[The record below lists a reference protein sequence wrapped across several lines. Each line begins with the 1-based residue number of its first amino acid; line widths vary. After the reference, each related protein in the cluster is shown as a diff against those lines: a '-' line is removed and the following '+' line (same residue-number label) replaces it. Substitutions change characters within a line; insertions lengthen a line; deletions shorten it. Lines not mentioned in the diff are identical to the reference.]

1 MAQQVKVHIDIEGAG
16 TLEKY
21 GSLIIR
27 QSLFDHHTFE
37 IHVPFEALE
46 KEGEYFFDQ
55 SHGKV
60 CGKAV
65 TISFSPVFESGDY
78 DFTFKG
84 IVTEIA
90 LQSLSDMQNA
100 FVLKGYS
107 TTIVLEDCRKRRT
120 FLKKNIQSIFQEV
133 LQPYPGNVLKST
145 LKAKHK
151 ETIDYAVQYDE
162 TNFRF
167 LTRMAA
173 EYGEWCYYNGKELV
187 LGEQS
192 GSTITFK
199 ADGKQ
204 LFDMSIVLHPSKF
217 TASHYDY
224 LQNQL
229 YEAGSDKQKV
239 NGLGKYSDFALAS
252 SDKLFAQPSALPTN
266 RPFKEQKELDDWAKA
281 YQHQEA
287 SRLVVFRGKGEK
299 PDLSVGTIIEVTGSM
314 LEEKQLK
321 DTSLGKYRVTEVIHE
336 VDTGGN
342 YQCRFSAIPESAG
355 YPPPNPL
362 VVHPVG
368 VAEFARVIDNNDPEK
383 IERVR
388 VEFMWKDSHRESD
401 WMRVGMAYAAKG
413 IGTVF
418 IPEKDAQVL
427 VCYEAN
433 CPEMPYVNG
442 SFWPKD
448 GGDYNNDNNN
458 LKGIVTRG
466 GNVLAFLDE
475 TGNELIRIYNQQ
487 NKETYI
493 ELAFKSPGT
502 IEIKTPGDIQLGG
515 ANITLEASQDLTLK
529 GMNIKMEGTAKTE
542 IKTAQLTAEGSA
554 TASIKGTN
562 VDVAGDAVVS
572 IKGGL
577 VKIN

>member
-1 MAQQVKVHIDIEGAG
+1 MAQQVKVHIEIEGNG

-21 GSLIIR
+21 GSLVIR
-27 QSLFDHHTFE
+27 QSLFDHHSFE
-37 IHVPFEALE
+37 LEVPFEALE

-60 CGKAV
+60 CGKAL
-65 TISFSPVFESGDY
+65 TITFSPVFESGDY

-120 FLKKNIQSIFQEV
+120 FMKKNIQSIFQEV
-133 LQPYPGNVLKST
+133 LKPYPGNVLKNT

-192 GSTITFK
+192 GPKISFK

-204 LFDMSIVLHPSKF
+204 LFDMSIALHPSKF
-217 TASHYDY
+217 TAQHYDY
-224 LQNQL
+224 LQNKTF
-229 YEAGSDKQKV
+229 EADSSKQKV
-239 NGLGKYSDFALAS
+239 SGMGKYSDFALDN
-252 SDKLFAQPSALPTN
+252 SDKLFANNSNLITTK
-266 RPFKEQKELDDWAKA
+266 PFKDQKSLDDWSKA

-287 SRLVVFRGKGEK
+287 SRLIVFKGKGEK
-299 PDLSVGTIIEVTGSM
+299 PDMSVGTVIEVTGSM
-314 LEEKQLK
+314 LDGKELK

-336 VDTGGN
+336 VDSGGN

-355 YPPPNPL
+355 FPPPNPF
-362 VVHPVG
+362 VSHPVG
-368 VAEFARVIDNNDPEK
+368 VAEFAKVIDNNDPEK
-383 IERVR
+383 IGRVK
-388 VEFMWKDSHRESD
+388 VEFLWKDSYKESD
-401 WMRVGMAYAAKG
+401 WMRVGMAYAAKD
-413 IGTVF
+413 IGMVF

-427 VCYEAN
+427 VCYEGN
-433 CPEMPYVNG
+433 SPEMPYVNG
-442 SFWPKD
+442 SFWPKEGKEFTTD
-448 GGDYNNDNNN
+448 NND

-466 GNVLAFLDE
+466 GNIIEFLDE
-475 TGNELIRIYNQQ
+475 KGSETIHIYNKN
-487 NKETYI
+487 NKDTFI
-493 ELAFKSPGT
+493 ELSFASPGT
-502 IEIKTPGDIQLGG
+502 IEIKTPGDILLGAG
-515 ANITLEASQDLTLK
+515 NITIEASQDLTLK
-529 GMNIKMEGTAKTE
+529 GMNIKMEGSAKAE

-554 TASIKGTN
+554 TTSIKGTQM
-562 VDVAGDAVVS
+562 DIAGDAVVS
-572 IKGGL
+572 IKGAL